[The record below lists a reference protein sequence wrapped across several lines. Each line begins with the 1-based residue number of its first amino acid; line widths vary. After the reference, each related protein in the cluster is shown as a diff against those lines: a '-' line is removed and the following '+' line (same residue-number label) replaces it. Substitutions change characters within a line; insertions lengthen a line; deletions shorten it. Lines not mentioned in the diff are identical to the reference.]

1 MLFHDRPSLFNM
13 FYHSNMV
20 IQGMDYLAN
29 AITEDAK
36 LLKKDVENNYYKRE
50 KAEFISKMCKIEAH
64 KYDIEKLMLVMMEK
78 KIEKKFSDM
87 FRNRFVKCY
96 EIIEN
101 LEDSYSKIVF
111 NNEFSY
117 IKPINKFE
125 YHCEQ
130 FGYEV

>member
-1 MLFHDRPSLFNM
+1 
-13 FYHSNMV
+13 MV

-50 KAEFISKMCKIEAH
+50 KAEFISKMCKNEAQ

-78 KIEKKFSDM
+78 KIEKKFNDM

-130 FGYEV
+130 FGYED